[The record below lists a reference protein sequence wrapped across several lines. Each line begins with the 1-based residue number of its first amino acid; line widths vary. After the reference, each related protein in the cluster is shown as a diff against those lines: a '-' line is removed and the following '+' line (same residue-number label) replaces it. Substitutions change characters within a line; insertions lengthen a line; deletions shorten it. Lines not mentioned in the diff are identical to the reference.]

1 MPARQDSCYSQ
12 QISLRPI
19 YSLYRK
25 REVKKPV
32 DCCWSETF
40 FKEMWFQ
47 AVSNTFRMVGSLS
60 ALDSVNREFG
70 YGTWK
75 KNSGG
80 IWRVQELSW
89 KVLRQNCHGHLRYQI
104 SLAWRRE
111 LAYGVMPLLLFV
123 AKGKM
128 LLDRV
133 EKLVVTCF
141 PSWQFFEGPDLQDLS
156 WSPP

>member
-1 MPARQDSCYSQ
+1 M
-12 QISLRPI
+12 
-19 YSLYRK
+19 
-25 REVKKPV
+25 KKPV

-47 AVSNTFRMVGSLS
+47 AVSTTFRMVGSLS

-89 KVLRQNCHGHLRYQI
+89 KILRQNCHGHLRYQI
-104 SLAWRRE
+104 SLAWRQE
-111 LAYGVMPLLLFV
+111 LVYGVMPRLLFV

-128 LLDRV
+128 LPWQSWKASSYLFP
-133 EKLVVTCF
+133 LVTVLWRAWSARYILITSIAF
-141 PSWQFFEGPDLQDLS
+141 WLWLFKQLKP
-156 WSPP
+156 SPPPVILPL